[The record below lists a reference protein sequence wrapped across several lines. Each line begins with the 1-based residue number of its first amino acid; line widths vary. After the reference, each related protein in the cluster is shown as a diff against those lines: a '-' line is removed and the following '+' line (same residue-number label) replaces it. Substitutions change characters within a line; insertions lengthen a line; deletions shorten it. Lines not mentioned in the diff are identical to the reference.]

1 MRMLRMLAFQFR
13 QFISVPYFVQ
23 LLLVATLTTTL
34 IQYLAQRAWGG
45 VDPTAAWLR
54 GGSIGMWTTVTAAAG
69 IVGFERFKGTLVQL
83 VIAPIGAL
91 KAVASVVSAAA

>member
-23 LLLVATLTTTL
+23 LMLVATLTTTL

-45 VDPTAAWLR
+45 RRA
-54 GGSIGMWTTVTAAAG
+54 GSMKFLG
-69 IVGFERFKGTLVQL
+69 LL
-83 VIAPIGAL
+83 
-91 KAVASVVSAAA
+91 

>member
-23 LLLVATLTTTL
+23 LMLVATLTTTL

-69 IVGFERFKGTLVQL
+69 IVGFERFKGGFVWSAGFSYRLADL
-83 VIAPIGAL
+83 GGA
-91 KAVASVVSAAA
+91 

>member
-23 LLLVATLTTTL
+23 LMLVATLTTTL

-45 VDPTAAWLR
+45 IDPPRSQAAVGSTPPQARCLAAWWVDR
-54 GGSIGMWTTVTAAAG
+54 HVDHGYRSGRDC
-69 IVGFERFKGTLVQL
+69 GF
-83 VIAPIGAL
+83 
-91 KAVASVVSAAA
+91 